1 MAHKEKID
9 YLLLDV
15 QHLETMIAGMRD
27 AELYP
32 ASFFDQSFGLAR
44 KILKELNALEAA
56 QVELLRKQ
64 MEAHAVALQDLPPA
78 PAPAELAA
86 APVPAEAKAAGSES
100 PEETTAPAPQPEENS
115 RPAEEEKPAEAPAAS
130 AASIPPP
137 PPAAAAAPDKR
148 ANPNLSVN
156 EILEKRKLADFRKA
170 FSLNDRFYFRRELFG
185 GNESRMNQ
193 VIEQLN
199 GLSSYDESIAYL
211 KQELDWNLDD
221 QAVADFVKLIEKRFV

>member
-86 APVPAEAKAAGSES
+86 EAPAEAEAPGSES

-115 RPAEEEKPAEAPAAS
+115 RPAEEEIPAS

-137 PPAAAAAPDKR
+137 PPVTAPDKR

-199 GLSSYDESIAYL
+199 GLSSYDESITYL